1 LVLPT
6 FILTIGIAAGW
17 RVCISTLINGGPAC
31 MAFMWGA
38 YINGIAVYGRDP
50 VLTCEYAY
58 FLTVDQ
64 ACPYVNCYI
73 EGLANPPNATN
84 PDDTNKTAVKSMIPP
99 DWRNCSVDSYHG

>member
-1 LVLPT
+1 
-6 FILTIGIAAGW
+6 
-17 RVCISTLINGGPAC
+17 